1 VTVPSARQV
10 LGPTRRLHDWWEA
23 DKIGAPLTE
32 RQREWLMKGMVHK
45 MPAGIQKEL
54 ARRGLLLPPD
64 YNAPR
69 ASRWS
74 PEAQRLRAEMEA
86 APE

>member
-1 VTVPSARQV
+1 MTVPSARQV
-10 LGPTRRLHDWWEA
+10 LGPTRKLQDWWEA

-32 RQREWLMKGMVHK
+32 RQKEWLMKGMVHK

-54 ARRGLLLPPD
+54 ARRGLLLPYD
-64 YNAPR
+64 WNNPR

-74 PEAQRLRAEMEA
+74 EEAQRLRATLEVKDG
-86 APE
+86 